1 MCTKKTKTELIEE
14 INNLKKDLDKLERY
28 RKYEDTANEIK
39 AIHDSFV
46 NAGFTE
52 DQAFK
57 IMITAMNM
65 PRAE

>member
-28 RKYEDTANEIK
+28 RKYEDAANEMK

-52 DQAFK
+52 DQAFM

>member
-1 MCTKKTKTELIEE
+1 MYTKKTKTELIEE
-14 INNLKKDLDKLERY
+14 INHLKKDLDKLERY
-28 RKYEDTANEIK
+28 RKYEDAANEMK

-52 DQAFK
+52 DQAFM
-57 IMITAMNM
+57 IMITAMNK